1 MRPMEAFMRRPLCG
15 WLASALTSLSL
26 LAFLCGCSRG
36 GFVAPSDAQGGIR
49 DASPLADLRADA
61 ARPDDAAAASDAGTP
76 QDASPADLTLTPNT
90 WTFGGTVFHAAVAVC
105 QQVNPRLWMA
115 SVRSSSPY
123 DCTLEVFFAGRPTR
137 DGVYP
142 ASPAESSLP
151 ADKAS
156 IVLLNQRTGK
166 NEQWNGLDSGQA
178 VVQTVG
184 SMLRIDVQN
193 MITKGSAASVPPGTP
208 NEPVWGALLCP

>member
-1 MRPMEAFMRRPLCG
+1 MEDPMRRPLGG
-15 WLASALTSLSL
+15 WLASALTTLSL
-26 LAFLCGCSRG
+26 LALLCGCSRG
-36 GFVAPSDAQGGIR
+36 GLVERSDAQGDIR
-49 DASPLADLRADA
+49 DAAPPADA
-61 ARPDDAAAASDAGTP
+61 RTDAAGPVDAAADSDAGTP
-76 QDASPADLTLTPNT
+76 QDAGPGDLALTPNS
-90 WTFGGTVFHAAVAVC
+90 WTFGGEVFHAAVAVC
-105 QQVNPRLWMA
+105 QQVNARLWMV

-123 DCTLEVFFAGRPTR
+123 DCTLDVFFAGRPTR

-166 NEQWNGLDSGQA
+166 SEQWNGLDSGQV
-178 VVQTVG
+178 VVQTIG
-184 SMLRIDVQN
+184 TMLRIDVQN

-208 NEPVWGALLCP
+208 DEPVWGALLCP